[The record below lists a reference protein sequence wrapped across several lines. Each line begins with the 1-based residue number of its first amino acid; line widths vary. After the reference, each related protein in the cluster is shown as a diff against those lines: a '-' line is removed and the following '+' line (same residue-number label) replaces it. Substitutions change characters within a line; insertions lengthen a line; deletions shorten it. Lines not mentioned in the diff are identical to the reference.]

1 MGCLMYQREKKEPL
15 LITIFDNLF
24 WCVGSV
30 DVFGIIL
37 YKKLDIFDQWSKSYF
52 ALECPNWNSNLKQ
65 QHSHSTVAMYH
76 SRSQQRTDQRV
87 LVLTLKIL
95 ALKRTGF
102 SPVKYTSQNSIDFFL
117 LLFYAT
123 FQCRPY
129 NIFKKIS
136 N

>member
-1 MGCLMYQREKKEPL
+1 
-15 LITIFDNLF
+15 
-24 WCVGSV
+24 
-30 DVFGIIL
+30 
-37 YKKLDIFDQWSKSYF
+37 
-52 ALECPNWNSNLKQ
+52 
-65 QHSHSTVAMYH
+65 MYH

-123 FQCRPY
+123 FQCGPY
-129 NIFKKIS
+129 NIFKKKKKKIAHDNITGLKS
-136 N
+136 RS